1 MWSPKYCFPFYFH
14 TLPHFWSSLNNDKD
28 ICTGI
33 WRYAGKH
40 HFLAVS
46 SKILHMTAFNIWC
59 HLATHF
65 LHINTFITRYV
76 IINVQCSQ
84 NVVPKT
90 LTKALFCRVQMMQ
103 QAYRCAWK
111 FQSDWLDYSSH
122 NHYGDVTMGVI
133 AYQSTSLTIVY
144 SSVYS
149 DADQRKRHQ
158 SSAALNSPHKWRV
171 TRKMFP
177 FDDVIMIIDHFC
189 KIFSCDVFSDVK
201 PDRWFYT
208 RYMNEPLC
216 LFSRNC

>member
-1 MWSPKYCFPFYFH
+1 
-14 TLPHFWSSLNNDKD
+14 
-28 ICTGI
+28 
-33 WRYAGKH
+33 
-40 HFLAVS
+40 
-46 SKILHMTAFNIWC
+46 
-59 HLATHF
+59 
-65 LHINTFITRYV
+65 
-76 IINVQCSQ
+76 
-84 NVVPKT
+84 
-90 LTKALFCRVQMMQ
+90 MQ

-133 AYQSTSLTIVY
+133 AYQITSLTIVY

-158 SSAALNSPHKWRV
+158 SSAALNSPHKWPV

-177 FDDVIMIIDHFC
+177 FDDVIMIVDHFC

-216 LFSRNC
+216 LFSRNCKYILTFHMVPQHWDGIGSWIISSWKIRSCSSFSQCHCRYNGCWWPDDRKIHVINRHGIDLLLPEYSSAPSRTNTDNKTGLIGPWEKFKISC